1 MKKKL
6 TFGICTILCISM
18 FFMLSTRVNNAEVQ
32 DNVSHTTLDEFVA
45 MRSSVMVSEKPKL
58 SFVGNELDLE
68 DCEFCGIGD
77 MSEEEVVTTTTTV
90 TTTTKKV
97 TTTTPKV
104 TTKPSTTTSKTTT
117 KPVTTTQP
125 QTSQT
130 TVTTAP
136 SSTEGTTTVVTTT
149 QSSPSQVSDMAKQIF
164 EIVNQKRKDAGKSG
178 YILDEKLCEIANMRA
193 KELVTKF
200 SHTRPN
206 GKKYNSALDEYSY
219 SYQAVGENIAYGY
232 SSASAVMNKWMSS
245 APHKANIL
253 DSNNVGYSRIGIGY
267 YNNNGT
273 KYYVQMFVK

>member
-6 TFGICTILCISM
+6 TIGLGMILCTSM
-18 FFMLSTRVNNAEVQ
+18 FFMLGTRVNNAEVQ
-32 DNVSHTTLDEFVA
+32 ENVSHTTLDEFIA
-45 MRSSVMVSEKPKL
+45 MRSSIMVNEPPKL

-77 MSEEEVVTTTTTV
+77 MSEETTVVTTTV
-90 TTTTKKV
+90 TTTTRK
-97 TTTTPKV
+97 T
-104 TTKPSTTTSKTTT
+104 TTTSKVTT
-117 KPVTTTQP
+117 KPVTTTKPSTTKPIVTTTP
-125 QTSQT
+125 QTSQSTLIT
-130 TVTTAP
+130 TIPITTTAV
-136 SSTEGTTTVVTTT
+136 STTTT
-149 QSSPSQVSDMAKQIF
+149 QSSPSQVTDMAKQIF
-164 EIVNQKRKDAGKSG
+164 EIVNQKRSAAGKSA
-178 YILDEKLCEIANMRA
+178 YVLDEKLCEIANMRA

-206 GKKYNSALDEYSY
+206 GKKYSSALDEYSY
-219 SYQAVGENIAYGY
+219 SYKAVGENIAYGY

-253 DSNNVGYSRIGIGY
+253 DGNNVGYSRIGIGY